1 MGKVLAKQ
9 NEDLGSNSQHPPVD
23 GYGRQNMQYLCC
35 RRKPWVPWS
44 VSYLTN
50 ELQFYWRCCMDRRK
64 GRLGRWGGCSW
75 SCLNNMMVWLWS
87 LGCTSTCK
95 GRTDSTML
103 SSDLHMHARAPCAFT
118 STQHTHMHTHKYD
131 TPHATN
137 IHTHIHEHAHTIHIK
152 KIISGDWGNMVGHII
167 C

>member
-35 RRKPWVPWS
+35 RRKPWVPWA

-50 ELQFYWRCCMDRRK
+50 ELQFYWQCCMDRRK
-64 GRLGRWGGCSW
+64 RRLDRWGGCSW
-75 SCLNNMMVWLWS
+75 TCLNNTMVWLWS

-95 GRTDSTML
+95 DRTDSTML
-103 SSDLHMHARAPCAFT
+103 SSGLHMHVGAPRAFT
-118 STQHTHMHTHKYD
+118 STQYTHKG
-131 TPHATN
+131 
-137 IHTHIHEHAHTIHIK
+137 IHTNTTHHMPQIYIHTFM
-152 KIISGDWGNMVGHII
+152 NMPTQYILKNNLRWLR
-167 C
+167 